1 METNM
6 ARKARIVRKT
16 TETDIQL
23 AIDLDNKAGSNI
35 DTTIPFFDHML
46 ELFSRHGFFKLV
58 IKSKGDTH
66 IDDHH
71 LIEDLG
77 ICLGQAVGQ
86 ALGKKTGIN
95 RYGSASVPMDEC
107 LCRVDLDISGRPYLI
122 YKVKFERRKIGGF
135 DPALVK
141 EFFKAFTDH
150 SGITLHINLAY
161 GSNSHHIIESI
172 FKAFARAMRNA
183 VTFNENIDGVL
194 STKGSL

>member
-1 METNM
+1 MSRR
-6 ARKARIVRKT
+6 AKIIRKT

-23 AIDLDNKAGSNI
+23 EIDLDKTTGSKI
-35 DTTIPFFDHML
+35 DTTIPFFNHML
-46 ELFSRHGFFKLV
+46 ELFARHGFFKLI
-58 IKSKGDTH
+58 IKSKGDTQ

-77 ICLGQAVGQ
+77 ICLGKAVGQ
-86 ALGKKTGIN
+86 ALDKKKGIN

-122 YKVKFERRKIGGF
+122 YNVKYGRRKIGEF

-141 EFFKAFTDH
+141 EFFKAFTDQ
-150 SGITLHINLAY
+150 SGITLHINLEY
-161 GSNSHHIIESI
+161 GDNCHHIIEAI
-172 FKAFARAMRNA
+172 FKAFARALKKA
-183 VTFNENIDGVL
+183 VTLNENVNGVL

>member
-1 METNM
+1 MSRR
-6 ARKARIVRKT
+6 AKIIRKT

-23 AIDLDNKAGSNI
+23 EIDLDKTAGSKI
-35 DTTIPFFDHML
+35 DTTIPFFNHML
-46 ELFSRHGFFKLV
+46 ELFARHGFFKLV
-58 IKSKGDTH
+58 IKSKGDTQ

-77 ICLGQAVGQ
+77 ICLGKAVGQ

-122 YKVKFERRKIGGF
+122 YNVKYGRRKIGGF

-141 EFFKAFTDH
+141 EFFKAFTDN
-150 SGITLHINLAY
+150 SGITLHINFVY
-161 GSNSHHIIESI
+161 GDNGHHIIEAI
-172 FKAFARAMRNA
+172 FKAFARALRKA
-183 VTFNENIDGVL
+183 VTLNENIKGVL

>member
-1 METNM
+1 MSRR
-6 ARKARIVRKT
+6 AKIIRKT

-23 AIDLDNKAGSNI
+23 EIDLDKTTGTKV

-46 ELFSRHGFFKLV
+46 ELFARHGFFKLI
-58 IKSKGDTH
+58 IKGKGDTQ

-77 ICLGQAVGQ
+77 ICLGKAVGQ
-86 ALGKKTGIN
+86 ALGKKMGIN

-122 YKVKFERRKIGGF
+122 YNVKYGRRKIGGF

-141 EFFKAFTDH
+141 EFFKAFTDN
-150 SGITLHINLAY
+150 SGITLHINFVY
-161 GSNSHHIIESI
+161 GDNGHHIIEAI
-172 FKAFARAMRNA
+172 FKAFARAMRKA
-183 VTFNENIDGVL
+183 VALNDNIKGVL

>member
-1 METNM
+1 M

-23 AIDLDNKAGSNI
+23 TMDLDNATGSSI

-46 ELFSRHGFFKLV
+46 ELFARHGFFKLI

-71 LIEDLG
+71 LVEDLG
-77 ICLGQAVGQ
+77 ICLGQAICQ

-161 GSNSHHIIESI
+161 GSNSHHIIEGI
-172 FKAFARAMRNA
+172 FKAFARALRSA
-183 VTFNENIDGVL
+183 VTFNKNINGVL

>member
-1 METNM
+1 MSRR
-6 ARKARIVRKT
+6 AKIIRKT

-23 AIDLDNKAGSNI
+23 EIDLDKTAGSKI
-35 DTTIPFFDHML
+35 DTTIPFFNHMM
-46 ELFSRHGFFKLV
+46 ELFARHSFFKLV
-58 IKSKGDTH
+58 IKSKGDTQ

-77 ICLGQAVGQ
+77 ICLGKAVGQ

-122 YKVKFERRKIGGF
+122 YNVKYGRRKIGGF
-135 DPALVK
+135 DPALIK
-141 EFFKAFTDH
+141 EFFKAFTDN
-150 SGITLHINLAY
+150 SGITLHINFVY
-161 GSNSHHIIESI
+161 GDNGHHIIEAI
-172 FKAFARAMRNA
+172 FKAFARALRKA
-183 VTFNENIDGVL
+183 VTLNENIKGVL

>member
-1 METNM
+1 M
-6 ARKARIVRKT
+6 
-16 TETDIQL
+16 
-23 AIDLDNKAGSNI
+23 
-35 DTTIPFFDHML
+35 
-46 ELFSRHGFFKLV
+46 
-58 IKSKGDTH
+58 
-66 IDDHH
+66 
-71 LIEDLG
+71 
-77 ICLGQAVGQ
+77 
-86 ALGKKTGIN
+86 GKKTGIN

-161 GSNSHHIIESI
+161 GNNSHHIIEVI
-172 FKAFARAMRNA
+172 FKTFARALRSA
-183 VTFNENIDGVL
+183 VTFNEDIDGVL

>member
-1 METNM
+1 MSRR
-6 ARKARIVRKT
+6 AKIIRKT

-23 AIDLDNKAGSNI
+23 EIDLDKTTGSKI
-35 DTTIPFFDHML
+35 DTTMPFFNHML
-46 ELFSRHGFFKLV
+46 ELFARHGFFKLI
-58 IKSKGDTH
+58 IKGKGDTK

-77 ICLGQAVGQ
+77 ICLGKAVGQ
-86 ALGKKTGIN
+86 ALGKKMGIN

-122 YKVKFERRKIGGF
+122 YNVKYGRRKIGGF

-141 EFFKAFTDH
+141 EFFKAFTDN
-150 SGITLHINLAY
+150 SGITLHINFVY
-161 GSNSHHIIESI
+161 GDNGHHIIEAI
-172 FKAFARAMRNA
+172 FKAFARAMRKA
-183 VTFNENIDGVL
+183 VALNDNIKGVL

>member
-1 METNM
+1 MSRR
-6 ARKARIVRKT
+6 AKIIRKT

-23 AIDLDNKAGSNI
+23 EIDLDKTTGSKI

-46 ELFSRHGFFKLV
+46 ELFARHGFFKLI
-58 IKSKGDTH
+58 IKGKGDTQ

-77 ICLGQAVGQ
+77 ICLGKAVGQ
-86 ALGKKTGIN
+86 ALGKKMGIN

-122 YKVKFERRKIGGF
+122 YNVKYGRRKIGGF

-141 EFFKAFTDH
+141 EFFKAFTDN
-150 SGITLHINLAY
+150 SGITLHINFVY
-161 GSNSHHIIESI
+161 GDNGHHIIEAI
-172 FKAFARAMRNA
+172 FKAFARALRKA
-183 VTFNENIDGVL
+183 VTLNENIKGVL

>member
-1 METNM
+1 MSRR
-6 ARKARIVRKT
+6 AKIIRKT

-23 AIDLDNKAGSNI
+23 EIDLDKTTGSKI
-35 DTTIPFFDHML
+35 DTTIPFFNHML
-46 ELFSRHGFFKLV
+46 ELFARHGFFKLI
-58 IKSKGDTH
+58 IKSKGDTQ

-77 ICLGQAVGQ
+77 ICLGKAVGQ
-86 ALGKKTGIN
+86 ALDKKKGIN

-122 YKVKFERRKIGGF
+122 YNVKYGRRKIGGF
-135 DPALVK
+135 DPALIK

-150 SGITLHINLAY
+150 SSITLHINFVY
-161 GSNSHHIIESI
+161 GDNGHHIIEAI
-172 FKAFARAMRNA
+172 FKAFARALREA
-183 VTFNENIDGVL
+183 VTLNENIKGVL

>member
-1 METNM
+1 M
-6 ARKARIVRKT
+6 ARKAKIVRKT
-16 TETDIQL
+16 KETDIAL
-23 AIDLDNKAGSNI
+23 AIDLDSNAASSI
-35 DTTIPFFDHML
+35 DTSIPFFDHML
-46 ELFSRHGFFKLV
+46 ELFARHGFFKLV
-58 IKSKGDTH
+58 VKSKGDTQ

-71 LIEDLG
+71 LVEDLG
-77 ICLGQAVGQ
+77 ICLGMAVGK
-86 ALGKKTGIN
+86 ALGNKIGIN
-95 RYGSASVPMDEC
+95 RYGMASVPMDEC

-161 GSNSHHIIESI
+161 GSNSHHIIEAV
-172 FKAFARAMRNA
+172 FKAFARALRDA
-183 VTFNENIDGVL
+183 VNIDKKIKGVL

>member
-1 METNM
+1 MSRR
-6 ARKARIVRKT
+6 AKIIRKT

-23 AIDLDNKAGSNI
+23 EIDLDKTAVSKI
-35 DTTIPFFDHML
+35 DTTIPFFNHML
-46 ELFSRHGFFKLV
+46 ELFARHGFFKLI
-58 IKSKGDTH
+58 IKGKGDTK

-77 ICLGQAVGQ
+77 ICLGKAIGQ

-122 YKVKFERRKIGGF
+122 YNVKYGRRKIGGF

-141 EFFKAFTDH
+141 EFFKAFTDN
-150 SGITLHINLAY
+150 SGITLHVNFVY
-161 GSNSHHIIESI
+161 GDNGHHIIEAI
-172 FKAFARAMRNA
+172 FKAFARAMRKA
-183 VTFNENIDGVL
+183 VALNDNIKGVL